1 MDNKV
6 TINGKEIPVIQAT
19 TKTIIKHKTTG
30 EIYPT
35 EDEWKNK
42 GISPEDIKRD
52 VIIEVPKLDLFAK
65 TK

>member
-30 EIYPT
+30 EVYTT

>member
-30 EIYPT
+30 EVYT
-35 EDEWKNK
+35 NEDEWKNK

>member
-30 EIYPT
+30 EVYTT
-35 EDEWKNK
+35 EEEWKSK

-52 VIIEVPKLDLFAK
+52 VIVEIPKLDLFAK

>member
-19 TKTIIKHKTTG
+19 TKTLIKHKTTG
-30 EIYPT
+30 EVYTT